1 MLRFDLKMIS
11 GSSLVLFNFQ
21 KVFKL
26 FRLIT
31 EIATEIANIQVSSFY
46 SLYITI
52 YTISYQFDYLLYAY
66 HHHFHI
72 YHIHMYIIS
81 LYNEYIIFNY
91 HINIQHF
98 IQYHIKPLR
107 NSTMFHSQL

>member
-1 MLRFDLKMIS
+1 MIRFGLKIIS
-11 GSSLVLFNFQ
+11 GFSLLLFSFQ

-46 SLYITI
+46 FISLSI
-52 YTISYQFDYLLYAY
+52 DYLLYAY
-66 HHHFHI
+66 HIIFI
-72 YHIHMYIIS
+72 YIIS

-91 HINIQHF
+91 HINRQHF

-107 NSTMFHSQL
+107 NSTMFYSKL